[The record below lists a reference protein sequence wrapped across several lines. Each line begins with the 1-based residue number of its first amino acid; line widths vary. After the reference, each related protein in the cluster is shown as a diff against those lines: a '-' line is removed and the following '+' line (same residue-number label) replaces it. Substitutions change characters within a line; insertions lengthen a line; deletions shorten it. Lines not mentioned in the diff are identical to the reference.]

1 MLKVLFFDVVV
12 FIVNWFCD
20 NLLKECN
27 VDDKIRVFVMVSKN
41 WIYYILSCMG
51 FVKKKNLK
59 FIFVIYLKLI
69 EGKVLVYFCSF

>member
-27 VDDKIRVFVMVSKN
+27 VDDKIRVLVMVSRN
-41 WIYYILSCMG
+41 WISYILSCMG
-51 FVKKKNLK
+51 FNKKMLK

-69 EGKVLVYFCSF
+69 EGKILVYFCSF

>member
-41 WIYYILSCMG
+41 WIYY
-51 FVKKKNLK
+51 NLK